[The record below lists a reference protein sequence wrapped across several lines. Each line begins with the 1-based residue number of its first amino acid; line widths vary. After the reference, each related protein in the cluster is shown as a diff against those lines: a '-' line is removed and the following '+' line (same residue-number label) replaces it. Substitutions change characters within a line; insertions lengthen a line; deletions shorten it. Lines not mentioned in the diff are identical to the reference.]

1 MSAAAAEQR
10 ARMGFERAFGY
21 QPTGV
26 WSAPG
31 RANLIGEHTD
41 YNLGFVLPFG
51 IDRRTYA
58 AIAPREDMI
67 VRVSSA
73 IDGKTYQADLRAE
86 SLPDALDW
94 AGYPIGV
101 AWVMREWAESGFDCF
116 IDSEVPVG
124 AGLSSSAAIECS
136 VAVALNEIW
145 KAAQT
150 EEQLAAIGQ
159 RAENE
164 VVGAPTGIMDQ
175 MASIKGKPDAAVLID
190 CRSLE
195 TQLVPLGLS
204 EQNLVVAV
212 IDTQVAHRHSDGGY
226 ASRRAACELGAKTL
240 GAASLRELSV
250 DDLDRAEAELD
261 DLTFRRVRHVITEN
275 QRVLETVIALG
286 ARDLTSLGELLL
298 ASHASMRDDFEISI
312 DELDTAVEVA
322 MSVGAIGARMTG
334 GGFGGAAIA
343 IISSEKLSVLA
354 DAVAKVFSERGF
366 TAPRVFEVNPSAGAR
381 RES

>member
-1 MSAAAAEQR
+1 LSLVTTAQA
-10 ARMGFERAFGY
+10 GFEASFSY
-21 QPTGV
+21 PSVGV

-58 AIAPREDMI
+58 AIAPRQDRL
-67 VRVSSA
+67 VRVGST
-73 IDGKTYQADLRAE
+73 IDGKIYEFDLDSATK
-86 SLPDALDW
+86 PTGLDW

-101 AWVMREWAESGFDCF
+101 AWVMREWANTGFDCF

-124 AGLSSSAAIECS
+124 AGLSSSAAIECA
-136 VAVALNEIW
+136 VAVALNELW
-145 KAAQT
+145 AAART

-175 MASIKGKPDAAVLID
+175 MASIKGQPDSAVLID

-195 TQLVPLGLS
+195 TEVVPLGLA
-204 EQNLVVAV
+204 EQGLLVAV

-226 ASRRAACELGAKTL
+226 ASRRSACELGAATM
-240 GAASLRELSV
+240 GVASLRELEAK
-250 DDLDRAEAELD
+250 DLDRAKELLD
-261 DLTFRRVRHVITEN
+261 DLTFRRVRHIVTEN
-275 QRVLETVIALG
+275 ARVLETVAALKTK
-286 ARDLTSLGELLL
+286 DLKALGELML

-312 DELDTAVEVA
+312 EELDTAVEVA
-322 MSVGAIGARMTG
+322 MRVGAVGSRMTG
-334 GGFGGAAIA
+334 GGFGGAALA
-343 IISSEKLSVLA
+343 VISEELLPELEA
-354 DAVAKVFSERGF
+354 QITATFAAKGYG
-366 TAPRVFEVNPSAGAR
+366 APRVFAVTASAGAR
-381 RES
+381 REV